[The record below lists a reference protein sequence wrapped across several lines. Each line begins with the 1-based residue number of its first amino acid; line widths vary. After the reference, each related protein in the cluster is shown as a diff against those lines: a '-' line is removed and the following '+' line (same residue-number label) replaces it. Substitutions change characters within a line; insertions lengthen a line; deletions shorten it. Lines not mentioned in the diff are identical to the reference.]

1 MKNTINVKTYIKG
14 ISLAVGMLLIAAP
27 DAHAQ
32 FGKKLGGLKKK
43 LGGGLLKKDDGNKG
57 GGFKA
62 FLGQT
67 VDQYT
72 AARINFINAQLQF
85 AEVLGLRT
93 KTFTELS
100 ESKRLL
106 EGASSDPGART
117 KQLKD
122 SVEISNRAEKE
133 LDLAMKEAHSKPLN
147 PERAKEWFIGMG
159 YTVRGGRQVAV
170 QGKTIKARMKS
181 GSPLEIASLRKLG
194 PLTVRDGA
202 LGVRTLAAAKTC
214 LKKQK
219 IEPLSD
225 KEAEALLP

>member
-1 MKNTINVKTYIKG
+1 
-14 ISLAVGMLLIAAP
+14 MLLIAAP
-27 DAHAQ
+27 DANAQ
-32 FGKKLGGLKKK
+32 FGKKLGGLKGKLGGK
-43 LGGGLLKKDDGNKG
+43 LGGGLLKKDDADKG

-67 VDQYT
+67 LDQYT

-85 AEVLGLRT
+85 AEALGLRT

-106 EGASSDPGART
+106 EGASSDSGART

-147 PERAKEWFIGMG
+147 PERAKVWFIGIG
-159 YTVRGGRQVAV
+159 YIVRGGRQVAV
-170 QGKTIKARMKS
+170 QVKTIKARIKS
-181 GSPLEIASLRKLG
+181 GSPLEKVSLGKLL

-202 LGVRTLAAAKTC
+202 LGLRTLVAAKTC